1 MNNILSVWKSRLAD
15 FRSKNG
21 ILWVFARYMVLFGIG
36 FVFLYP
42 ILYMVVNSLLS
53 PDDLSDPSVFWI
65 PTKLYWGNFAQAFET
80 LDFFHSLLWSLA
92 MSAVPALLQTASAS
106 LIAFGLARFQLP
118 GRRLIFILII
128 ATFIIPSQIVSI
140 PKYVLFNNYGMLNT
154 VFPSYL
160 PAVFGQGLR
169 SAVFIL
175 VFYQFFSSY
184 PTSFDEAAELDGAG
198 KAKIFFKISM
208 PMASTAVVL
217 SLLLSFVWY
226 WNETTEANMM
236 FGAVIKTLPLQL
248 ANFTARYEAIYGAA
262 DQTSTVNRL
271 NESVSLAGTLLSILT
286 LLIMYICLQRQFI
299 ESIER
304 TGLTGE

>member
-1 MNNILSVWKSRLAD
+1 
-15 FRSKNG
+15 
-21 ILWVFARYMVLFGIG
+21 MVLFGIG

-42 ILYMVVNSLLS
+42 ILYMVVNSLFS

-160 PAVFGQGLR
+160 PQYLGRGCEAPFLFWCFINF
-169 SAVFIL
+169 SAVIPL
-175 VFYQFFSSY
+175 PSMKRPSWTAPERQKSFSKY
-184 PTSFDEAAELDGAG
+184 PC
-198 KAKIFFKISM
+198 
-208 PMASTAVVL
+208 PW
-217 SLLLSFVWY
+217 LLPRWY
-226 WNETTEANMM
+226 YRCCC
-236 FGAVIKTLPLQL
+236 PL
-248 ANFTARYEAIYGAA
+248 YGTGMKPPK
-262 DQTSTVNRL
+262 QT
-271 NESVSLAGTLLSILT
+271 
-286 LLIMYICLQRQFI
+286 
-299 ESIER
+299 
-304 TGLTGE
+304 